1 MVSKWQ
7 SWRFCV
13 GLSSGRKERR
23 IMGLEVRV
31 QSDCSFYRAIA
42 KSPRDSD
49 NLVWRCEDAARG
61 KISRRN
67 FRRKDSPLRFSR
79 TITSGPCCEQHEP
92 SFFGS
97 VIVAWEESL
106 VVFVFRTAPDTN
118 FARLDAVQETEESPR
133 KESDS
138 SAACPGELPYFLIG
152 SKGRDTADP
161 PFSLNIMYRKSLAGK
176 CNFKATY

>member
-23 IMGLEVRV
+23 IMGLEVHV

-61 KISRRN
+61 KILRRN

-79 TITSGPCCEQHEP
+79 TITSGPCEQHEP

-97 VIVAWEESL
+97 IIMAWEESL
-106 VVFVFRTAPDTN
+106 VVFVFRTAPNTN

-133 KESDS
+133 KERLFRRMSRRTSLLPDWEQRTRHGG
-138 SAACPGELPYFLIG
+138 SAIF
-152 SKGRDTADP
+152 
-161 PFSLNIMYRKSLAGK
+161 
-176 CNFKATY
+176 FKDHVP